1 MFGLNLT
8 QSTGN
13 ITGQGTIYSL
23 IWLSQMYNASVFVIT
38 QIHLIVYESRSTRL
52 PQPYQAYPDSVST
65 YTEVTTEMM
74 GSSSITKEGAKRKD
88 K

>member
-1 MFGLNLT
+1 MG
-8 QSTGN
+8 
-13 ITGQGTIYSL
+13 
-23 IWLSQMYNASVFVIT
+23 NASVFVIT

-52 PQPYQAYPDSVST
+52 PQPYQAYPDSIST
-65 YTEVTTEMM
+65 YTEVGTEMM